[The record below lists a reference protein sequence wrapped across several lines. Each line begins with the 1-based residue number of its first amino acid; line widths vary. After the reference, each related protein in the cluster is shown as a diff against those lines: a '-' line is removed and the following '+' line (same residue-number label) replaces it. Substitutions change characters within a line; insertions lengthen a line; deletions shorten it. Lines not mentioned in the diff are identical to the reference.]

1 MTSLSASAAL
11 GAAAL
16 CFLVTPAASFN
27 SPIAVSGATY
37 MHQVV
42 YADGSCNGD
51 PMSSSIVTN
60 ECIVLGASVVTNISQ
75 GMMIVCDDVAK
86 SCKMSQYLDATCQGA
101 VNDTHTLVADGSC
114 HTMPAVQAGT
124 DALLFMA
131 GQPSHLNKPRA
142 GAAPGG
148 KITITTD
155 AMAGIASPA
164 MLVYGSTDCA
174 GEPSMIA
181 SLGGCHDMS
190 SHGGQGGNAMT
201 CNATGM
207 YSCQYSDAAC
217 NTETTCYPMPA
228 PYIPDKCDSGP
239 GPGQPGASR
248 RYSCGNKKY

>member
-16 CFLVTPAASFN
+16 CFLATPAASFN

-51 PMSSSIVTN
+51 GMSSSI
-60 ECIVLGASVVTNISQ
+60 VTNISQ

-142 GAAPGG
+142 GAAPSMPGM

-155 AMAGIASPA
+155 GMAGIASPA
-164 MLVYGSTDCA
+164 MFVYGSTDCK
-174 GEPSMIA
+174 GEPDMIA
-181 SLGGCHDMS
+181 SLGGCHGGGGMS
-190 SHGGQGGNAMT
+190 SAIT
-201 CNATGM
+201 CNATGI
-207 YSCQYSDAAC
+207 YSCTYSDATC
-217 NTETTCYPMPA
+217 STETACYPMPA
-228 PYIPDKCDSGP
+228 PYIQDKCDSGP
-239 GPGQPGASR
+239 ASPTQPGASR
-248 RYSCGNKKY
+248 QYSCDRHHPH